1 MYLLC
6 LIDHLKQLYLGGSL
20 FFMCALQLGGA
31 ALPPSATN
39 RFDRLISKM
48 YNRCEINSYDR
59 VERLVP
65 VCDEETK
72 QMSDARWIPAGKPK
86 QIRAEGTR
94 SILYIEDNREIGL
107 WVKEELEQRGYEV
120 QWLISGDGAERE
132 VLEKDVVILDIMLP
146 GLDGFTIGQRLKRA
160 APTVPILLLSAR
172 SAVEDKLAGLQFA
185 DDYVTKPF
193 HIDELAARVEVL
205 LRRSGSGLP
214 KRLQLGQHI
223 VVNMTENTVRNES
236 TGEEIILTGK
246 QHQILMYFLS
256 RPNQILP
263 KEQIFEAIWGEPY
276 MEGDKTLMVHIRH
289 LRKKLEQ
296 NPDAPEIVETVRGIG
311 YRVRL

>member
-1 MYLLC
+1 M
-6 LIDHLKQLYLGGSL
+6 
-20 FFMCALQLGGA
+20 
-31 ALPPSATN
+31 N
-39 RFDRLISKM
+39 
-48 YNRCEINSYDR
+48 
-59 VERLVP
+59 
-65 VCDEETK
+65 
-72 QMSDARWIPAGKPK
+72 DARWMAADTPE
-86 QIRAEGTR
+86 QFRTERTR
-94 SILYIEDNREIGL
+94 GILYIEDNREIGQ
-107 WVKEELEQRGYEV
+107 WVKEELEQRGYAV
-120 QWLISGDGAERE
+120 QWLTSGEGAERE

-160 APTVPILLLSAR
+160 APSVPILLLSAR
-172 SAVEDKLAGLQFA
+172 SAVDDKLAGLKFA

-205 LRRSGSGLP
+205 LRRNGSGIP
-214 KRLQLGQHI
+214 KRLKLGQHI
-223 VVNMTENTVRNES
+223 VVNMTENTVLNES

-263 KEQIFEAIWGEPY
+263 KEHIFEAIWGEPY

-289 LRKKLEQ
+289 LRKKLER